1 MIFNKDRNRL
11 NYPVVD
17 VIETA
22 SYLIIQQTLYDK
34 KTLSKLSSDIL
45 DIGYGNI
52 NSANYYTWT
61 MANSAISYG
70 SGLTGTANSQLY
82 PSGNSQFFNM
92 DDLDENIASGK
103 DNTSNYEVSLIG
115 DRIVL
120 IDTVSYKVTLKT
132 IPDSVVIGA
141 GIFLGQNND
150 YMYFYYQGQ
159 QDFGSNYVA
168 VYEKAT
174 QSIVNYVHDPY
185 STTSWKSPMKLL
197 KSIGDTVYMYQGVWN
212 TRRIISIR
220 LATNAPAINQVAN
233 SSVNYSSDSLK
244 MIPGKLINN
253 KSIWF
258 YLGNGTFDIFKANY
272 YFNEYTLDDTGIY
285 SNTQLIPTEQPT
297 NEYDMLSKKVR
308 KKMWIDDY
316 DKTDFDA
323 IKLLDNYIMTFKPT
337 STYNL
342 FANLT
347 IYLGKAYKELHPK
360 YVTVTSNTELEIVY
374 KTTKTLNY
382 TTASDFN
389 NLVLPIPENY
399 TLEADEIRIKLTG
412 ANVYSPNANNNLRHG
427 IYPREVV
434 DPQPTSTYGGC
445 LLASNGTLAITILQ
459 RGNDLRYNI
468 SKITY
473 LPCYKTYCSAES
485 TLSAWFTNEYNETIT
500 ILYSDKNNTGNNV
513 VATANSEAS
522 WSPDNPATI
531 VLTLP
536 HDEMVP
542 TFNKIIQ
549 TYMALSTTYYGGVNN
564 YKYNI
569 YRVLTLGNNTRYIG
583 LSMEF
588 TYLYS
593 WAGNNPVNVPKYM
606 LFKLTEADGEV
617 KKIELVDWWY
627 GKEIFYKGSEGPA
640 IKVNDNTLMFMGSQT
655 VTNIAFNHTNES
667 IDVTRF
673 NIPYYST
680 GGRDREGRLFFKLA
694 DGTTHDIVFP
704 QLPASVSFEYLD
716 PNDSYI
722 GYEGTSIE
730 KQVKVKTMDIYG
742 QPIKALVELRIAGS
756 NCVFKESGSS
766 TLRKQISE
774 SGEALIALTITSTGN
789 ITLNGDI
796 LYDGEL
802 ETVTK
807 N

>member
-61 MANSAISYG
+61 MVNSAISYG
-70 SGLTGTANSQLY
+70 SGLTGTAGNLLY
-82 PSGNSQFFNM
+82 STGSGFLFNM
-92 DDLDENIASGK
+92 DDMDENVASGK

-120 IDTVSYKVTLKT
+120 IDTVSYKVILKT
-132 IPDSVVIGA
+132 IPDSVVVGG

-159 QDFGSNYVA
+159 ADFNQNFVA

-174 QSIVNYVHDPY
+174 QSIVNYVHVPY
-185 STTSWKSPMKLL
+185 STTSYKSPMKLL
-197 KSIGDTVYMYQGVWN
+197 KAIGDTVYMYQGVWGA
-212 TRRIISIR
+212 RRIISIR
-220 LATNAPAINQVAN
+220 LATSAPAINEVAG
-233 SSVNYSSDSLK
+233 STAAYSSNSVK

-253 KSIWF
+253 KFIWF
-258 YLGNGTFDIFKANY
+258 YLGNGTFDKFSANY
-272 YFNEYTLDDTGIY
+272 YFNEATLDDTGVY
-285 SNTQLIPTEQPT
+285 SEVKLIPTEQPA

-323 IKLLDNYIMTFKPT
+323 IKLLDNYTMTFTPAA
-337 STYNL
+337 TYSL
-342 FANLT
+342 IANFT
-347 IYLGKAYKELHPK
+347 IYLGKTYKELHPK
-360 YVTVTSNTELEIVY
+360 YVTVTSHTELEIVY

-389 NLVLPIPENY
+389 SLVLPIPTNY
-399 TLEADEIRIKLTG
+399 VLEADEIRIKLSAT
-412 ANVYSPNANNNLRHG
+412 NVYTPNGNNNLRHG

-445 LLASNGTLAITILQ
+445 LLNRGATLAITILQ

-473 LPCYKTYCSAES
+473 LPCYKTYCTAES
-485 TLSAWFTNEYNETIT
+485 TLSAWFTNEHNETIT
-500 ILYSDKNNTGNNV
+500 ILYSDKTNTGNNV

-536 HDEMVP
+536 HDEMIP
-542 TFNKIIQ
+542 TFNKVIQ
-549 TYMALSTTYYGGVNN
+549 TYMALPTKYYGSVNN

-569 YRVLTLGNNTRYIG
+569 YRVLTLGDTTRYIG
-583 LSMEF
+583 LSLEH

-593 WAGNNPVNVPKYM
+593 YASNAPLNCAKYM

-627 GKEIFYKGSEGPA
+627 GKEIFYKGSQGPA
-640 IKVNDNTLMFMGSQT
+640 IKVNDNTLMFIGSQT
-655 VTNIAFNHTNES
+655 VTNLVFNHKTES

-680 GGRDREGRLFFKLA
+680 GGRDREGRLYFKLG
-694 DGTTHDIVFP
+694 DGTTHDIIFP

-730 KQVKVKTMDIYG
+730 KQVKVKTTDIYG

-756 NCVFKESGSS
+756 NCTFKESGSS
-766 TLRKQISE
+766 VLRKQISE
-774 SGEALIALTITSTGN
+774 SGEALVALTITSTGN

-807 N
+807 K